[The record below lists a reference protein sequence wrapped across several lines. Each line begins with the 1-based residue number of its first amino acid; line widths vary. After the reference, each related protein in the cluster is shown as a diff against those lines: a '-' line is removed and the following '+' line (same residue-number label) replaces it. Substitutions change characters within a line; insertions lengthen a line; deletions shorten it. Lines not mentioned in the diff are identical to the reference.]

1 MAQSHCDT
9 TIPGDQSMLVV
20 SEYLS
25 DKDEAGALTSP
36 VGHVFR
42 GWMRQVGIDT
52 SACHFTSV
60 LPQVSLGEA
69 LTKDKSLIIKGTRA
83 VMKGQYLQAKY
94 VPNLERL
101 YAYIEKLQPNV
112 IIALGDL
119 SLWALTQE
127 KNLKFA
133 RGRITQGNAAIGHC
147 KVLPTFSPMQVMG
160 EYSNRPI
167 LLADLSKAKRESAF
181 AEVRRPQRFLH
192 IAPTLLEMEAFY
204 EQYIR
209 GADALSVDIETKG
222 TMITCVGFAPSKER
236 SLVVPFFDASQKDGN
251 YWRSREEERLAWRF
265 VERVLRDHG
274 SFGQNFQYDMQYLWR
289 YAGIAAK
296 KFCDDTML
304 LHHALQ
310 PEMQKGLGFLASVY
324 TDELAWKFM
333 HKVSASDRGA
343 KKGDVD

>member
-1 MAQSHCDT
+1 
-9 TIPGDQSMLVV
+9 
-20 SEYLS
+20 
-25 DKDEAGALTSP
+25 
-36 VGHVFR
+36 
-42 GWMRQVGIDT
+42 
-52 SACHFTSV
+52 
-60 LPQVSLGEA
+60 
-69 LTKDKSLIIKGTRA
+69 
-83 VMKGQYLQAKY
+83 
-94 VPNLERL
+94 
-101 YAYIEKLQPNV
+101 
-112 IIALGDL
+112 
-119 SLWALTQE
+119 
-127 KNLKFA
+127 
-133 RGRITQGNAAIGHC
+133 
-147 KVLPTFSPMQVMG
+147 
-160 EYSNRPI
+160 
-167 LLADLSKAKRESAF
+167 
-181 AEVRRPQRFLH
+181 
-192 IAPTLLEMEAFY
+192 
-204 EQYIR
+204 
-209 GADALSVDIETKG
+209 VDIETKG

-343 KKGDVD
+343 KKGDVE